1 MGMLK
6 KKDIYKMTWKKLE
19 KEIEK
24 LVKQDRKYWDEV
36 KKV

>member
-24 LVKQDRKYWDEV
+24 LDKQDKKYWDEV
-36 KKV
+36 KK

>member
-36 KKV
+36 KK